1 MVEKLKDIIIYN
13 YSMPVMEKF
22 RNYRKMVAMMLGWII
37 YVRIMMR
44 LNVNLMEM
52 SIRNPKSI
60 IMISML
66 PATKKCY

>member
-1 MVEKLKDIIIYN
+1 M
-13 YSMPVMEKF
+13 SVMEKISKLSK
-22 RNYRKMVAMMLGWII
+22 NGCMMLNWII
-37 YVRIMMR
+37 YVRIVMR

-60 IMISML
+60 IMISVL